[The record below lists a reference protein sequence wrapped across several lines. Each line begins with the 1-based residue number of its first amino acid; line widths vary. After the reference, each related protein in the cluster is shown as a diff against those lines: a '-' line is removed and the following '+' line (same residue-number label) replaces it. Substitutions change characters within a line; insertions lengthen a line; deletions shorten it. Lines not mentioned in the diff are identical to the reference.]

1 MHDPLWP
8 AVAPAHLTL
17 DARGWLVPAPA
28 WWRAFLQ
35 RPELAPVP
43 ESCRAER
50 ALHAALSDDP
60 LQTVAPARLGAV
72 RDPDARANWGHY
84 LAWRDA
90 VLGARSLEGW
100 LLALWRSRR
109 ITLPPLFIDLAVQA
123 VVWRLLADEP
133 DALRWRA
140 AELLFRAQRVTRHEG
155 RVLLGDR
162 ETLDLN
168 RETQGFGELGRLLAE
183 AQAPL
188 KRLDLE
194 VLAPDNAA
202 RYFERAAKPAPG
214 TPFLLDLTHAIGR
227 DLGHGLRFELTWARS
242 GLGALADVLVRWVR
256 HLLGVTVTIEPLE
269 RVDDPHWRWHV
280 GLDAESSVLLNDL
293 YAGHAVDDARR
304 ERLLSLFRL
313 RFDEPAEMHPDLAGA
328 PVWLALMGDA
338 QQVVRLKPQNLLLN
352 LPLAPGS

>member
-1 MHDPLWP
+1 MHDLLWP
-8 AVAPAHLTL
+8 AIAPAHLTL
-17 DARGWLVPAPA
+17 DPRGWLVPAPD

-50 ALHAALSDDP
+50 ALHAALSEDP
-60 LQTVAPARLGAV
+60 LQTVAPERLAAV
-72 RDPDARANWGHY
+72 RDADARESWGHF

-90 VLGARSLEGW
+90 VQRAGSMEGW
-100 LLALWRSRR
+100 LLALWRGRR
-109 ITLPPLFIDLAVQA
+109 IVTPPLFIDLAVQA
-123 VVWRLLADEP
+123 VTWRLLADEP

-140 AELLFRAQRVTRHEG
+140 AELLFRPQRVTRHEG

-194 VLAPDNAA
+194 VLSDDNAA

-214 TPFLLDLTHAIGR
+214 TPFLLDMTHAIER
-227 DLGHGLRFELTWARS
+227 DLGHGLRFGLAWSRS
-242 GLGALADVLVRWVR
+242 GLRALADVLERWVR
-256 HLLGVTVTIEPLE
+256 HLLGVAVSIEPLE
-269 RVDDPHWRWHV
+269 RVEDPHWRWHV
-280 GLDAESSVLLNDL
+280 GLDAEASALLNDL
-293 YAGHAVDDARR
+293 YEGREVDDERR
-304 ERLLSLFRL
+304 SRLLSLFRL
-313 RFDEPAEMHPDLAGA
+313 RFEDPAEMRPELAGA
-328 PVWLALMGDA
+328 PVWLALMADA
-338 QQVVRLKPQNLLLN
+338 QQQLRLKPQNLLLN
-352 LPLAPGS
+352 LPLADGN